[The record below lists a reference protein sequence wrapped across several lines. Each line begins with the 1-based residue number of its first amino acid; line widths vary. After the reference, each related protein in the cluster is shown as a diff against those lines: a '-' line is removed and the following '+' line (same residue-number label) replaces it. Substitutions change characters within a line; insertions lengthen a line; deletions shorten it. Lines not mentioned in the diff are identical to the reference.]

1 MPLVRIDALEG
12 RSPEQISTLLEAVHR
27 ALVTAFHIPIR
38 DRYQVYQEHRPGRL
52 VVQDTGLG
60 LVRTDK
66 VVLISVTSR
75 PRAEADK
82 LRFYTVLCR
91 ELENACGIEPRDVVV
106 SVVTNTDAD
115 WSFGNGEAQF
125 VTGKL

>member
-82 LRFYTVLCR
+82 LRLYTVLCR
-91 ELENACGIEPRDVVV
+91 ELESACGIGPRDVVV
-106 SVVTNTDAD
+106 SLVTNTDAD

>member
-12 RSPEQISTLLEAVHR
+12 RSPEQIATLLEAVHR
-27 ALVTAFHIPIR
+27 ALVTAFRIPIR

-66 VVLISVTSR
+66 VVLISITSR

-82 LRFYTVLCR
+82 LQLYTVLCR
-91 ELENACGIEPRDVVV
+91 ELESACGVEPRDIVV
-106 SVVTNTDAD
+106 SLVTNTDAD

-125 VTGKL
+125 ITGKL

>member
-1 MPLVRIDALEG
+1 MPMVRIDTLEG

-27 ALVTAFHIPIR
+27 ALVMALQIPIR

-52 VVQDTGLG
+52 ILQDTGLG
-60 LVRTDK
+60 LLRTDK
-66 VVLISVTSR
+66 AVLISITSR

-82 LRFYTVLCR
+82 LELYAALCR
-91 ELENACGIEPRDVVV
+91 ELERSCGIEPRDVIV
-106 SVVTNTDAD
+106 SIVTNTDAD

-125 VTGKL
+125 ITGKL

>member
-12 RSPEQISTLLEAVHR
+12 RSPEQIATLLDAVHR

-52 VVQDTGLG
+52 VVEDTGLG
-60 LVRTDK
+60 LVRTEK
-66 VVLISVTSR
+66 VVVISITSR
-75 PRAEADK
+75 PRAQADRLQLYK
-82 LRFYTVLCR
+82 ILCR
-91 ELENACGIEPRDVVV
+91 ELESACGIEPSDVVV
-106 SVVTNTDAD
+106 SLVSNTDAD

-125 VTGKL
+125 ITGKL